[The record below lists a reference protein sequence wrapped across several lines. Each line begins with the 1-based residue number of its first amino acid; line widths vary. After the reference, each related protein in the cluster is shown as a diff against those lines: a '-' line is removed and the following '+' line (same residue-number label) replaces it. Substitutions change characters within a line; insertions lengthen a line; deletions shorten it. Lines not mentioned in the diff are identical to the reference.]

1 MMKNCQLACI
11 AACEDILGIITN
23 TLHSNEHDDLTNQI
37 DTEGD
42 MIVPVVI
49 KQCIASLMD
58 AKVWVTICVLGMVAG
73 QRVKEDMVDMLVGQL
88 AKEVEAENAEMAV
101 SELVEIFRKVKNG
114 RKSLTEEIWR
124 MLKKLKGK

>member
-1 MMKNCQLACI
+1 
-11 AACEDILGIITN
+11 
-23 TLHSNEHDDLTNQI
+23 
-37 DTEGD
+37 
-42 MIVPVVI
+42 
-49 KQCIASLMD
+49 
-58 AKVWVTICVLGMVAG
+58 MVAG

-124 MLKKLKGK
+124 MLKKLKGKSRKSYSPVKSQDEGEREARYP